1 MAEKGRLKLQC
12 FVGDTYIPVDGSKA
26 VLVPSAGQTGESR
39 EVNLV
44 TNSSGESQ
52 TIELD
57 APPLEY
63 SQEPSQPTPY
73 SLYDLQVER
82 EGFQVLVI
90 NGIQVFPGQ
99 TAIQQCRLVEN
110 SNRRGFR
117 ADVINISPN
126 TLNGNF
132 PAKIPEEVD
141 KPLPPPTSG
150 VVLPKPVVPEFITVH
165 AGTPSNNSAPNY
177 KVLYKDY
184 IKNVASCEI
193 YSTWPE
199 STIRANIYAIISFT
213 LNRIYTEWYKGK
225 GKNYDITNSTAY
237 DHAFNYGRNI
247 YDSISVIVDDIFS
260 TYVRRIGRKQPLL
273 TQYCDG
279 KNVKCPGWMTQWGS
293 KYLGDQGKVPYEIL
307 TNYYGNDIELVTAE
321 LVKGSPSS
329 YPGYDLTVGST
340 GSEVETIQDQLNR
353 ISQNYPLIPKSAV
366 DGVYGART
374 EEAVKVFQSVFN
386 LPQTGVV
393 DYATWYRIS
402 DIYVGVTRIAEL
414 RSSITQKTFI
424 PPLSFDI
431 LNSKQVPKM
440 NYFDD

>member
-279 KNVKCPGWMTQWGS
+279 KNVQCPGWMTQWGS

>member
-1 MAEKGRLKLQC
+1 MAEKGRLKVQC
-12 FVGDTYIPVDGSKA
+12 FVGDTYVPVDGSRA
-26 VLVPSAGQTGESR
+26 LLVPSAGQTGESR

-90 NGIQVFPGQ
+90 NGIQIFPGQ

-141 KPLPPPTSG
+141 KPLPPPTGG

-177 KVLYKDY
+177 KILYKDY

-260 TYVRRIGRKQPLL
+260 SYIRRMGRKQPLL

-279 KNVKCPGWMTQWGS
+279 KNVQCPGWMTQWGS
-293 KYLGDQGKVPYEIL
+293 KYLGDQGKTPYEIL

-321 LVKGSPSS
+321 IVKGSPSS

-340 GSEVETIQDQLNR
+340 GTEVETIQDQLNR

-414 RSSITQKTFI
+414 RSSIKQKTFI